1 MAVRLR
7 GSRFNALPTPIFSK
21 ISNNLSIAD
30 RNNLAR
36 VSRSLEQEM
45 GGKEGWEARKVE
57 NAAAV
62 ATRRRIAEIGRKRAA
77 RELRAKR
84 RRKERLRLAAGVID
98 YRLNV
103 GRVSIKTVARRQNVY
118 PIRLKRL
125 YNRLREEH
133 FFQQPGWEE
142 HVLSCSEFSASTYSS
157 HDSDLDGDGDGE
169 EVQQPVG

>member
-1 MAVRLR
+1 MVVRCR
-7 GSRFNALPTPIFSK
+7 GCKFDALLTSIFSK
-21 ISNNLSIAD
+21 ISNNLSIGD
-30 RNNLAR
+30 RNNFAR
-36 VSRSLEQEM
+36 VNRSLQVDM
-45 GGKEGWEARKVE
+45 GGREGWQARKVE

-62 ATRRRIAEIGRKRAA
+62 ATRKRIAEIGRKRAA

-125 YNRLREEH
+125 YNRLQEEH